1 MELAEGLYKPVIN
14 KFKERKVH
22 SLFRDNIWGA
32 DLADM
37 QFIRNFNERIRFLL
51 CFIDTLSKYAWV
63 ITLKDKKV
71 LQLVLFI
78 LNESNRKPKKIW
90 VDKCSEFCTRSI
102 KPWLEKMLW
111 KCIQHIT
118 KENLSLLKD
127 VIEP

>member
-78 LNESNRKPKKIW
+78 LNESN
-90 VDKCSEFCTRSI
+90 
-102 KPWLEKMLW
+102 
-111 KCIQHIT
+111 
-118 KENLSLLKD
+118 
-127 VIEP
+127 